1 MPILPGPDAAVAL
14 FERDGSEFRQVVHF
28 APACGDGGNI
38 QLYTGRDR
46 LDRRQDIYLK
56 VMQFDNRNTQC
67 SISARADSVTGERYA
82 LSLRQPLVIIVM
94 ISIWFIGVFLTFS
107 LFGLKFDRGGFASF
121 VLLSGLV
128 VNAGIC
134 LINDYNIF
142 RRNGVR
148 AGLHTY
154 IRAYNRKI
162 VPIMLTVLSTVLGL
176 VPFVVIS
183 REPFWFSFAAG
194 AMGGW
199 FPRSW

>member
-1 MPILPGPDAAVAL
+1 
-14 FERDGSEFRQVVHF
+14 
-28 APACGDGGNI
+28 
-38 QLYTGRDR
+38 
-46 LDRRQDIYLK
+46 
-56 VMQFDNRNTQC
+56 MQFDNRNTQC

-142 RRNGVR
+142 RRNGIR

-199 FPRSW
+199 FSRSW